1 VYLFHSRFTV
11 RDKEEKM
18 RLVNEISSGILV
30 ATQVVEVSLDID
42 YDTLYTEVAPIDSL
56 IQRFGRVNRRGMK
69 EGRAYVYAVEGKRF
83 YLPYSKRSVEASLS
97 MVKELEEAKNELDFL
112 RLNDSF
118 YEEIWDEYESELK
131 KKYLE
136 RQALRTIHRFRK
148 ESWLSTRDTFMSLP
162 AIPLKFWNNVVELAE
177 RWDDLGEKEKAE
189 GMFKVIGSVIN
200 VPIWILKDNLLYDEK
215 VYKLFGV
222 YGIDLEYDSE
232 VGLIERK
239 GLIF

>member
-1 VYLFHSRFTV
+1 
-11 RDKEEKM
+11 
-18 RLVNEISSGILV
+18 
-30 ATQVVEVSLDID
+30 
-42 YDTLYTEVAPIDSL
+42 
-56 IQRFGRVNRRGMK
+56 MK